1 MAEPGSPAD
10 ESATAARSATA
21 VPAPPA
27 ARRRNR
33 SRMRRLRY
41 RFRRLARVLLLALG
55 PFVVLTVGGFWY
67 ATSGRIVSTE
77 NAYVQ
82 AEHIL
87 VTPAVDG
94 LVAEVFVRDNQE
106 VERGRPLFRI
116 DPMPFRLEWEK
127 AAAELDAI
135 RYEIG
140 SYRAAHRQAEAE
152 LQSARKEAAF
162 LEKEYRR
169 RAQLGGSNALPKV
182 ELDRFRREW
191 QSAKERVPEMKEKV
205 GLMLANLGGDPD
217 LAAEDHPR
225 YRLAEAERARA
236 ALDLDRTTIRAPAS
250 GRIANLDLQA
260 GEYVT
265 EGSPVF
271 SLIAGGDPWIEA
283 NLKETQLTHVREGQG
298 VTIRIDAYPDHRWR
312 GTVGG
317 VSAGTGAV
325 FSLLPAQNATG
336 NWVKVVQRIPVRIT
350 VLPRADAPVLRA
362 GMSATVEID
371 TGHERPLPGAVRSA
385 LALVGYPR

>member
-1 MAEPGSPAD
+1 MAEPDAPAN
-10 ESATAARSATA
+10 ESVSAGAAE
-21 VPAPPA
+21 PAPPA
-27 ARRRNR
+27 IRRR
-33 SRMRRLRY
+33 SRRGMRLLRHRLRRLG
-41 RFRRLARVLLLALG
+41 RVLFLAAG
-55 PFVVLTVGGFWY
+55 PFVVLTAGGFWY

-94 LVAEVFVRDNQE
+94 LVAGVFVRDNQE

-116 DPMPFRLEWEK
+116 DPAPFRLEWEK
-127 AAAELDAI
+127 AAAELEAI

-140 SYRAAHRQAEAE
+140 SYRAAYRQAEAE
-152 LQSARKEAAF
+152 LRSARKEAEF

-169 RAQLGGSNALPKV
+169 RAQLGGGNALPKV

-191 QSAKERVPEMKEKV
+191 QSAKERIPEMKEKV

-217 LAAEDHPR
+217 LAAEAHPR
-225 YRLAEAERARA
+225 YRLAHAERARA
-236 ALDLDRTTIRAPAS
+236 ALDLERTTVRAPAS

-271 SLIAGGDPWIEA
+271 SLIAGGEPWIEA
-283 NLKETQLTHVREGQG
+283 NLKETQLTHVREGQR

-336 NWVKVVQRIPVRIT
+336 NWVKVVQRIPVRID
-350 VLPRADAPVLRA
+350 VLPRPDAPGLRA

-371 TGHERPLPGAVRSA
+371 TGRERPLPGAVRSA

>member
-1 MAEPGSPAD
+1 MAGAE
-10 ESATAARSATA
+10 
-21 VPAPPA
+21 APPKPA
-27 ARRRNR
+27 
-33 SRMRRLRY
+33 SERRLR
-41 RFRRLARVLLLALG
+41 RRRMSRLRHRVRRLGRVLFLALG
-55 PFVVLTVGGFWY
+55 PLVVMTAGGIWY

-94 LVAEVFVRDNQE
+94 MVAEVFVHDNQE
-106 VERGRPLFRI
+106 VERGQPLFQV

-127 AAAELDAI
+127 AEAELDAI

-152 LQSARKEAAF
+152 LKSARKEASF
-162 LEKEYRR
+162 LEKEYER
-169 RAQLGGSNALPKV
+169 RAKLGGGKALAKV
-182 ELDRFRREW
+182 ELDKFRHQW
-191 QSAKERVPEMKEKV
+191 QLARQRIPELEEKV
-205 GLMLANLGGDPD
+205 RLMLANLGGRRD

-225 YRLAEAERARA
+225 FRLVDAERAKA
-236 ALDLDRTTIRAPAS
+236 ALDLERATVRAAAS

-260 GEYVT
+260 GEYVK
-265 EGSPVF
+265 EGAPVF
-271 SLIAGGDPWIEA
+271 SLIADVAPWIEA
-283 NLKETQLTHVREGQG
+283 NLKETQLTHVREGQS
-298 VTIRIDAYPDHRWR
+298 VTISVDAYPDERWQ
-312 GTVGG
+312 GTVAG

-336 NWVKVVQRIPVRIT
+336 NWVKVVQRIPVRIAIF
-350 VLPRADAPVLRA
+350 PRADAPQLRA

-371 TGHERPLPGAVRSA
+371 SGHERALPGVVSSA
-385 LALVGYPR
+385 LALVGYRR

>member
-1 MAEPGSPAD
+1 MAGAE
-10 ESATAARSATA
+10 
-21 VPAPPA
+21 APPKPA
-27 ARRRNR
+27 SERRLRRR
-33 SRMRRLRY
+33 RMSRLRY
-41 RFRRLARVLLLALG
+41 RVRRLGRVLFLALG
-55 PFVVLTVGGFWY
+55 PLVVVTAGGVWY

-94 LVAEVFVRDNQE
+94 MVAEVFVRDNQE
-106 VERGRPLFRI
+106 VERGQPLFQV

-127 AAAELDAI
+127 AEAELDAI

-152 LQSARKEAAF
+152 LKSARKEASF
-162 LEKEYRR
+162 LEKEYER
-169 RAQLGGSNALPKV
+169 RAKLGGGKALAKV
-182 ELDRFRREW
+182 ELDKFRHEW
-191 QSAKERVPEMKEKV
+191 QLARQRIPELEEKV
-205 GLMLANLGGDPD
+205 RLVLANLGGKRD

-225 YRLAEAERARA
+225 FRLVDAERAKA
-236 ALDLDRTTIRAPAS
+236 ALDLERATVRAAAS

-260 GEYVT
+260 GEYVK

-271 SLIAGGDPWIEA
+271 SLIADVAPWIEA
-283 NLKETQLTHVREGQG
+283 NLKETQLTHVREGQS
-298 VTIRIDAYPDHRWR
+298 VTISVDAYPDERWQ
-312 GTVGG
+312 GTVSG

-336 NWVKVVQRIPVRIT
+336 NWVKVVQRIPVRVAIF
-350 VLPRADAPVLRA
+350 PRPDAPELRA

-371 TGHERPLPGAVRSA
+371 SGHERALPGVVSSA
-385 LALVGYPR
+385 LALVGYRR

>member
-1 MAEPGSPAD
+1 MAGAEAPAK
-10 ESATAARSATA
+10 
-21 VPAPPA
+21 PAIE
-27 ARRRNR
+27 
-33 SRMRRLRY
+33 RRLR
-41 RFRRLARVLLLALG
+41 RRRMSRLRHRVRRLGRVLFLALG
-55 PFVVLTVGGFWY
+55 PLVVMTAGGIWY

-94 LVAEVFVRDNQE
+94 MVAEVFVHDNQE
-106 VERGRPLFRI
+106 VERGQPLFQV

-127 AAAELDAI
+127 AEAELDAI

-152 LQSARKEAAF
+152 LKSARKEASF
-162 LEKEYRR
+162 LEKEYER
-169 RAQLGGSNALPKV
+169 RAKLGGGKALAKV
-182 ELDRFRREW
+182 ELDKFRHQW
-191 QSAKERVPEMKEKV
+191 QLARQRIPELEEKV
-205 GLMLANLGGDPD
+205 RLMLANLGGRRD

-225 YRLAEAERARA
+225 FRLVDAERAKV
-236 ALDLDRTTIRAPAS
+236 ALDLERATVRAAAS

-260 GEYVT
+260 GEYVK
-265 EGSPVF
+265 EGAPVF
-271 SLIAGGDPWIEA
+271 SLIADVAPWIEA
-283 NLKETQLTHVREGQG
+283 NLKETQLTHVHEGQS
-298 VTIRIDAYPDHRWR
+298 VTISVDAYPDERWQ
-312 GTVGG
+312 GTVSG

-336 NWVKVVQRIPVRIT
+336 NWVKVVQRIPVRIAIF
-350 VLPRADAPVLRA
+350 PRPDAPQLRA

-371 TGHERPLPGAVRSA
+371 SGHERALPGVVSSA
-385 LALVGYPR
+385 LALVGYRR

>member
-1 MAEPGSPAD
+1 MAGEQAPAK
-10 ESATAARSATA
+10 
-21 VPAPPA
+21 PA
-27 ARRRNR
+27 
-33 SRMRRLRY
+33 SERRLR
-41 RFRRLARVLLLALG
+41 RRRMSRLRHRVRRLGRVLFLALG
-55 PFVVLTVGGFWY
+55 PLVVMTAGGIWY

-94 LVAEVFVRDNQE
+94 MVAEVFVHDNQE
-106 VERGRPLFRI
+106 VERSQPLFQV

-127 AAAELDAI
+127 AEAELDAI

-152 LQSARKEAAF
+152 LKSARKEASF
-162 LEKEYRR
+162 LEKEYER
-169 RAQLGGSNALPKV
+169 RAKLGGGKALAKV
-182 ELDRFRREW
+182 ELDKFRHQW
-191 QSAKERVPEMKEKV
+191 QLARQRIPELEEKV
-205 GLMLANLGGDPD
+205 RLMLANLGGKRD

-225 YRLAEAERARA
+225 FRLVDAERAKA
-236 ALDLDRTTIRAPAS
+236 ALDLERATVRAAAS

-260 GEYVT
+260 GEYVK
-265 EGSPVF
+265 EGAPVF
-271 SLIAGGDPWIEA
+271 SLIADVAPWIEA
-283 NLKETQLTHVREGQG
+283 NLKETQLTHVREGQS
-298 VTIRIDAYPDHRWR
+298 VTISVDAYPDERWQ
-312 GTVGG
+312 GTVSG

-336 NWVKVVQRIPVRIT
+336 NWVKVVQRIPVRIAIF
-350 VLPRADAPVLRA
+350 PRPDAPELRA

-371 TGHERPLPGAVRSA
+371 SGHERALPGVVSSA
-385 LALVGYPR
+385 LALVGYRR

>member
-1 MAEPGSPAD
+1 MAGAE
-10 ESATAARSATA
+10 
-21 VPAPPA
+21 APPKPA
-27 ARRRNR
+27 
-33 SRMRRLRY
+33 SERRLR
-41 RFRRLARVLLLALG
+41 RRRMSRLRHRVRRLGRVLFLALG
-55 PFVVLTVGGFWY
+55 PLVVVTAGGIWY

-94 LVAEVFVRDNQE
+94 MVAEVFVRDNQE
-106 VERGRPLFRI
+106 VERGQPLFQV

-127 AAAELDAI
+127 AEAELDAI

-152 LQSARKEAAF
+152 LKSARKEASF
-162 LEKEYRR
+162 LEKEYER
-169 RAQLGGSNALPKV
+169 RAKLGGGKALAKV
-182 ELDRFRREW
+182 ELDKFRHEW
-191 QSAKERVPEMKEKV
+191 QLARQRIPELEEKV
-205 GLMLANLGGDPD
+205 RLVLANLGGKRD

-225 YRLAEAERARA
+225 FRLVDAERAKA
-236 ALDLDRTTIRAPAS
+236 ALDLERATVRAAAS

-260 GEYVT
+260 GEYVK
-265 EGSPVF
+265 EGAPVF
-271 SLIAGGDPWIEA
+271 SLIADVAPWIEA
-283 NLKETQLTHVREGQG
+283 NLKETQLTHVREGQS
-298 VTIRIDAYPDHRWR
+298 VTISVDAYPDERWQ
-312 GTVGG
+312 GTVSG

-336 NWVKVVQRIPVRIT
+336 NWVKVVQRIPVRIAIF
-350 VLPRADAPVLRA
+350 PRPDAPGLRA

-371 TGHERPLPGAVRSA
+371 SGHERALPGVVSSA
-385 LALVGYPR
+385 LALVGYRR

>member
-1 MAEPGSPAD
+1 MAGEQ
-10 ESATAARSATA
+10 
-21 VPAPPA
+21 APPKPA
-27 ARRRNR
+27 
-33 SRMRRLRY
+33 SERRLR
-41 RFRRLARVLLLALG
+41 RRRMSRLRHRLRRLGRVLFLALG
-55 PFVVLTVGGFWY
+55 PLVVMTAGGVWY

-94 LVAEVFVRDNQE
+94 MVAKVFVHDNQE
-106 VERGRPLFRI
+106 VERGQPLFQV

-127 AAAELDAI
+127 AEAELDAI

-152 LQSARKEAAF
+152 LKSARKEASF
-162 LEKEYRR
+162 LEKEYER
-169 RAQLGGSNALPKV
+169 RAKLGGGKALAKV
-182 ELDRFRREW
+182 ELDKFRHQW
-191 QSAKERVPEMKEKV
+191 QLARQRIPELEEKV
-205 GLMLANLGGDPD
+205 RLMLANLGGRRD

-225 YRLAEAERARA
+225 FRLVDAERAKA
-236 ALDLDRTTIRAPAS
+236 ALDLERATVRAAAS

-260 GEYVT
+260 GEYVK

-271 SLIAGGDPWIEA
+271 SLIADVAPWIEA
-283 NLKETQLTHVREGQG
+283 NLKETQLTHVREGQS
-298 VTIRIDAYPDHRWR
+298 VTISVDAYPDERWQ
-312 GTVGG
+312 GTVSG

-336 NWVKVVQRIPVRIT
+336 NWVKVVQRIPVRIAIF
-350 VLPRADAPVLRA
+350 PRPDAPELRA

-371 TGHERPLPGAVRSA
+371 SGHERALPGVVSSA
-385 LALVGYPR
+385 LALVGYRR

>member
-1 MAEPGSPAD
+1 MAGEQAPAK
-10 ESATAARSATA
+10 
-21 VPAPPA
+21 PA
-27 ARRRNR
+27 
-33 SRMRRLRY
+33 SERRLR
-41 RFRRLARVLLLALG
+41 RRRMSRLRHRVRRLGRVLFLALG
-55 PFVVLTVGGFWY
+55 PLVVMTAGGVWY

-94 LVAEVFVRDNQE
+94 MVAEVFVHDNQE
-106 VERGRPLFRI
+106 VERGQPLFQV

-127 AAAELDAI
+127 AEAELDAI

-152 LQSARKEAAF
+152 LKSARKEASF
-162 LEKEYRR
+162 LEKEYER
-169 RAQLGGSNALPKV
+169 RAKLGGGKALAKV
-182 ELDRFRREW
+182 ELDKFRHQW
-191 QSAKERVPEMKEKV
+191 QLARQRIPELEEKV
-205 GLMLANLGGDPD
+205 RLMLANLGGKRD

-225 YRLAEAERARA
+225 FRLVDAERAKA
-236 ALDLDRTTIRAPAS
+236 ALDLERATVRAAAS

-260 GEYVT
+260 GEYVK
-265 EGSPVF
+265 EGAPVF
-271 SLIAGGDPWIEA
+271 SLIADVAPWIEA
-283 NLKETQLTHVREGQG
+283 NLKETQLTHVREGQS
-298 VTIRIDAYPDHRWR
+298 VTISVDAYPDERWQ
-312 GTVGG
+312 GTVSG

-336 NWVKVVQRIPVRIT
+336 NWVKVVQRIPVRIAIF
-350 VLPRADAPVLRA
+350 PRPDAPELRA

-371 TGHERPLPGAVRSA
+371 SGHERALPGVVSSA
-385 LALVGYPR
+385 LALVGYRR

>member
-1 MAEPGSPAD
+1 MAGAQ
-10 ESATAARSATA
+10 
-21 VPAPPA
+21 APPKPA
-27 ARRRNR
+27 
-33 SRMRRLRY
+33 SERRLR
-41 RFRRLARVLLLALG
+41 RRRMSRLRHRVRRLGRVLFLALG
-55 PFVVLTVGGFWY
+55 PLVVMTAGGIWY

-94 LVAEVFVRDNQE
+94 MVAEVFVHDNQE
-106 VERGRPLFRI
+106 VERGQPLFQV

-127 AAAELDAI
+127 AEAELDAI

-152 LQSARKEAAF
+152 LKSARKEASF
-162 LEKEYRR
+162 LEKEYER
-169 RAQLGGSNALPKV
+169 RAKLGGGKALAKV
-182 ELDRFRREW
+182 ELDKFRHQW
-191 QSAKERVPEMKEKV
+191 QLARQRIPELEEKV
-205 GLMLANLGGDPD
+205 RLMLANLGGKRD

-225 YRLAEAERARA
+225 FRLVDAERAKA
-236 ALDLDRTTIRAPAS
+236 ALDLERATVRAAAS

-260 GEYVT
+260 GEYVK
-265 EGSPVF
+265 EGAPVF
-271 SLIAGGDPWIEA
+271 SLIADVAPWIEA
-283 NLKETQLTHVREGQG
+283 NLKETQLTHVREGQS
-298 VTIRIDAYPDHRWR
+298 VTISVDAYPDERWQ
-312 GTVGG
+312 GTVSG

-336 NWVKVVQRIPVRIT
+336 NWVKVVQRIPVRIAIF
-350 VLPRADAPVLRA
+350 PRPDAPELRA

-371 TGHERPLPGAVRSA
+371 SGHERALPGVVSSA
-385 LALVGYPR
+385 LALVGYRR

>member
-1 MAEPGSPAD
+1 MAGAE
-10 ESATAARSATA
+10 
-21 VPAPPA
+21 APPKPA
-27 ARRRNR
+27 
-33 SRMRRLRY
+33 SERRLR
-41 RFRRLARVLLLALG
+41 RRRMSRLRHRVRRLGRVLFLALG
-55 PFVVLTVGGFWY
+55 PLVVVTAGGIWY

-94 LVAEVFVRDNQE
+94 MVAEVFVHDNQE
-106 VERGRPLFRI
+106 VERGQPLFQV

-127 AAAELDAI
+127 AEAELDAI

-152 LQSARKEAAF
+152 LKSARKEASF
-162 LEKEYRR
+162 LEKEYER
-169 RAQLGGSNALPKV
+169 RAKLGGGKALAKV
-182 ELDRFRREW
+182 ELDKFRHQW
-191 QSAKERVPEMKEKV
+191 QLARQRIPELEEKV
-205 GLMLANLGGDPD
+205 RLVLANLGGKRD

-225 YRLAEAERARA
+225 FRLVDAERAKA
-236 ALDLDRTTIRAPAS
+236 ALDLERATVRAAAS

-260 GEYVT
+260 GEYVK
-265 EGSPVF
+265 EGAPVF
-271 SLIAGGDPWIEA
+271 SLIADVAPWIEA
-283 NLKETQLTHVREGQG
+283 NLKETQLTHVREGQS
-298 VTIRIDAYPDHRWR
+298 VTISVDAYPDERWQ
-312 GTVGG
+312 GTVSG

-336 NWVKVVQRIPVRIT
+336 NWVKVVQRIPVRIAIF
-350 VLPRADAPVLRA
+350 PRPDAPDLRA

-371 TGHERPLPGAVRSA
+371 SGHERALPGVVSSA
-385 LALVGYPR
+385 LALVGYRR